1 MAERIIDASS
11 PPEEQPN
18 KSLALL
24 LSPVLSNAA
33 IQGAVDY
40 SHRAVPDK
48 HIWFEA
54 LKSDKLNV
62 TSSAY
67 HPASSLTHEG
77 VPRRIKC
84 AACHVCILE
93 HSRPHLTLPCKPTF
107 RPYLQ
112 TLSEIGTKHHFIE
125 KSGIEFSCHKC
136 RKRFSKTRSAY
147 VCSWCHQVYHP
158 ECLSSGVQEA
168 SCMLGPHCR
177 LVLPPSWVVKLEK
190 NPLTLTTSLPTP
202 GMKISCHKLGSVASY
217 PNDKSAV
224 SNGSPLLSDPL
235 EADHSKANFSIIP
248 QVLGASSA
256 YPLLV
261 FVHPKSGGG
270 QGLSILK
277 EFLWLL
283 NPRQVFDLT
292 QLKPEYALQLFK
304 GSNVRVLC
312 CGGDGTA
319 GWVMSSMENL
329 QLIRKPPIALLPL
342 GTGNDLSRVSGWG
355 ASYSDEPLSQI
366 LFQVEAATVRAL
378 DRWDVVVTPLTS
390 ALRDPSGKDDLPVR
404 VMSNY
409 FSVGADAHATLEFHQ
424 FRERNKD
431 KFQSR
436 LKNKFIYLKTGSIDF
451 LKRTYLSM
459 CEHIEL
465 NCDGTDFTTHIRD
478 NNYAA
483 LVFLNIPSY
492 GAGTDPW
499 GTPNLKKS
507 SLGLQ
512 NQHDG
517 MLEVI
522 GLKQSQISL
531 LYVGG
536 HGDRITQAREVRIKS
551 TQPIPAQVDGEPCLL
566 NPSAIS
572 ISFKC
577 SANLLVNSSLKKEK
591 DRFHGLRPREECPL
605 LLVLNVVTLG
615 DYNDYNMDITQ
626 LRKTAVSQGYVNCNM
641 MDSLSSLRDQVQRI
655 LQSHLNPAP
664 SQWCFLGIS
673 SGERSTFI
681 RVHPDQ
687 EEMVSVQDLPSD
699 ALYVLKLECVRSV
712 SGTLSLLS
720 GIDIVQDEEQD
731 TYTIQRSEE
740 GEMTSS
746 VPIESATEGDK
757 EECKA
762 ETLPQNEFF
771 ITESVEQEKDLSQR
785 SKEELEALL
794 FSACSDGDLKRVI
807 EIHACEVNLYCSD
820 SQNRTPLHITTSK
833 GHRQVAQFLID
844 NYPPLAL
851 DIQDNVLSESA
862 LHVAASLGNR
872 SICKMLI
879 KANSSLILLDTDGR
893 TPYQRSKKC
902 SDFSLET
909 YLWKHEQH
917 QRSNKL
923 EFSI

>member
-1 MAERIIDASS
+1 MAEQMLNPAS
-11 PPEEQPN
+11 EEQLDRSVAP
-18 KSLALL
+18 SLPPL
-24 LSPVLSNAA
+24 VSNAV
-33 IQGAVDY
+33 IEGAVDY
-40 SHRAVPDK
+40 SHRSVPDK

-62 TSSAY
+62 ASSAY

-84 AACHVCILE
+84 AACLICITQ
-93 HSRPHLTLPCKPTF
+93 HSRPLLAVSCKPTF
-107 RPYLQ
+107 RPYPQ
-112 TLSEIGTKHHFIE
+112 TLSELGTKHHFVE

-136 RKRFSKTRSAY
+136 RKRFSKTRSAF

-158 ECLSSGVQEA
+158 ECLSSDVREA
-168 SCMLGPHCR
+168 ACLLGPHSR
-177 LVLPPSWVVKLEK
+177 LVLPPSWVVKHK
-190 NPLTLTTSLPTP
+190 KSPLTFTASLPIP
-202 GMKISCHKLGSVASY
+202 GTKTSHRKLAPVASY
-217 PNDKSAV
+217 PNDQSAI
-224 SNGSPLLSDPL
+224 SNGAPLSFGPGPL
-235 EADHSKANFSIIP
+235 EAAQPESSFSIIP
-248 QVLGASSA
+248 QLLGASSA

-270 QGLSILK
+270 QGLTILK
-277 EFLWLL
+277 EFMWLL

-292 QLKPEYALQLFK
+292 KFQPEYALQLFK

-355 ASYSDEPLSQI
+355 SSYSDEPLSQI

-378 DRWDVVVTPLTS
+378 DRWDVGVTPLAS
-390 ALRDPSGKDDLPVR
+390 ELRDPSGKDDVPVR

-424 FRERNKD
+424 FRERNWD
-431 KFQSR
+431 KPQSR
-436 LKNKFIYLKTGSIDF
+436 LKNKFIYVKTGSIDF

-465 NCDGTDFTTHIRD
+465 SCDGTDFTTHIRD

-483 LVFLNIPSY
+483 LVFLNIQSY
-492 GAGTDPW
+492 GAGTNPW

-522 GLKQSQISL
+522 GLKHSQISL
-531 LYVGG
+531 LYMGG

-566 NPSAIS
+566 NPSSIS
-572 ISFKC
+572 IRFNC
-577 SANLLVNSSLKKEK
+577 SANLLVNTSAKREK

-626 LRKTAVSQGYVNCNM
+626 LRKTAVSQGYVNCTM

-664 SQWCFLGIS
+664 SQWCFLSICP
-673 SGERSTFI
+673 GERNTFI
-681 RVHPDQ
+681 RIHPDQ
-687 EEMVSVQDLPSD
+687 EEMISVRDLPSD

-712 SGTLSLLS
+712 SGTLSLIS
-720 GIDIVQDEEQD
+720 GIDIVQDQEQALD
-731 TYTIQRSEE
+731 TVHPGEE
-740 GEMTSS
+740 GEVTLAVPPEIAVDKRAELSTDPAVPTERIEQGNNSS
-746 VPIESATEGDK
+746 S
-757 EECKA
+757 
-762 ETLPQNEFF
+762 
-771 ITESVEQEKDLSQR
+771 DLSRQ
-785 SKEELEALL
+785 SKGELEALL
-794 FSACSDGDLKRVI
+794 FNACSDGDLKRVQ
-807 EIHACEVNLYCSD
+807 EIYACEVNLYCTY

-851 DIQDNVLSESA
+851 DIQDNVLNESA
-862 LHVAASLGNR
+862 LHIAASLGNR

-879 KANSSLILLDTDGR
+879 KANSSLLLLDTDGR

-902 SDFSLET
+902 SDFSLES

-917 QRSNKL
+917 QRSHKL
-923 EFSI
+923 EFNI

>member
-1 MAERIIDASS
+1 MAERIVDHILPA
-11 PPEEQPN
+11 PGEH
-18 KSLALL
+18 SLASVPCSL
-24 LSPVLSNAA
+24 PSNAA
-33 IQGAVDY
+33 TEGAVDY
-40 SHRAVPDK
+40 SLRSVPDK

-54 LKSDKLNV
+54 LKSDKLNI

-84 AACHVCILE
+84 VACQICIPE
-93 HSRPHLTLPCKPTF
+93 HSKPHLALSCKPTY
-107 RPYLQ
+107 RLYPQ

-136 RKRFSKTRSAY
+136 RKKFSKTRSAH

-158 ECLSSGVQEA
+158 ECLSSDVRE
-168 SCMLGPHCR
+168 SPCMLGPHAR

-190 NPLTLTTSLPTP
+190 PPLTLTSSLPSA
-202 GMKISCHKLGSVASY
+202 GMKVSHKKIGSVSSY
-217 PNDKSAV
+217 PNDRCAI
-224 SNGSPLLSDPL
+224 SNGSPLPPDPL
-235 EADHSKANFSIIP
+235 QTDPPCANFSIIP
-248 QVLGASSA
+248 QVIGASNA

-270 QGLSILK
+270 QGLTILK
-277 EFLWLL
+277 EFMWLL

-292 QLKPEYALQLFK
+292 KFKPEYALQLFK
-304 GSNVRVLC
+304 GINVRVLC

-329 QLIRKPPIALLPL
+329 QLIKKPPISLLPL

-366 LFQVEAATVRAL
+366 LFQVEAATVRPL
-378 DRWDVVVTPLTS
+378 DRWDIEVTPLPS
-390 ALRDPSGKDDLPVR
+390 PLRDPSGKDDLPVR

-409 FSVGADAHATLEFHQ
+409 FSIGADAHASLEFHQ
-424 FRERNKD
+424 FRERNKE
-431 KFQSR
+431 KPQSR

-465 NCDGTDFTTHIRD
+465 KCDGNDFTNHIRD

-483 LVFLNIPSY
+483 LVILNIQSY

-499 GTPNLKKS
+499 GTPNLRRS
-507 SLGLQ
+507 TLGLQ
-512 NQHDG
+512 KQDDG

-536 HGDRITQAREVRIKS
+536 HGDRITQAREVYIKS

-566 NPSAIS
+566 NPSTIS
-572 ISFKC
+572 ISWKC
-577 SANLLVNSSLKKEK
+577 SANLLVNSSAKREK
-591 DRFHGLRPREECPL
+591 DRFQGLRPPRECPF
-605 LLVLNVVTLG
+605 LLVLNVITLG
-615 DYNDYNMDITQ
+615 DYNDYNMDISQ
-626 LRKTAVSQGYVNCNM
+626 LRQTAVSQGYVNCNM
-641 MDSLSSLRDQVQRI
+641 TDSLSFLRDQVQRI

-664 SQWCFLGIS
+664 SQWCFLSLSPGDR
-673 SGERSTFI
+673 GTFI
-681 RVHPDQ
+681 RIHPDQ

-720 GIDIVQDEEQD
+720 GIDIVQDQEHELD
-731 TYTIQRSEE
+731 TVQHGDEAEITLI
-740 GEMTSS
+740 
-746 VPIESATEGDK
+746 VPPDAPTEANREATNAEVPTESAVGEGNGSSSDLSLK
-757 EECKA
+757 SKA
-762 ETLPQNEFF
+762 E
-771 ITESVEQEKDLSQR
+771 
-785 SKEELEALL
+785 LEVLL
-794 FSACSDGDLKRVI
+794 FKASSEGDLKRVI
-807 EIHACEVNLYCSD
+807 EIQACEVNLYCKD
-820 SQNRTPLHITTSK
+820 TQNRTPLHITTSM

-844 NYPPLAL
+844 NYPSIAL
-851 DIQDNVLSESA
+851 DIQDNMLSESA
-862 LHVAASLGNR
+862 LHIAASLGNR

-879 KANSSLILLDTDGR
+879 KANSSLLLLDSVGR

-902 SDFSLET
+902 NDFSLET